1 MTRILAYLAML
12 VLLALLAWWLLQPD
26 PAPAPT
32 MQTETDEQPDQFMEN
47 IHLRHMDETGQ
58 LLFELRA
65 RKMSH
70 FPDDGRATLDDIM
83 LDYYSTD
90 HPPWLLEAREGRIPA
105 DRDHLHL
112 SGDVRLEMRLDE
124 DEPLTLLL
132 TPALDV
138 DLQTRLATSDSGVII
153 SRAHSELRGQN
164 MRADLDT
171 GIIQLEHNVRGRH
184 EPPARQQNAQ

>member
-1 MTRILAYLAML
+1 MTRILAYLGML
-12 VLLALLAWWLLQPD
+12 ALLALLAWWLLQTGTST
-26 PAPAPT
+26 APT
-32 MQTETDEQPDQFMEN
+32 MQTEIDEQPDQFMEN
-47 IHLRHMDETGQ
+47 IHMRHMDEAGQ

-70 FPDDGRATLDDIM
+70 FPDDGRATLDDIA
-83 LDYYSTD
+83 LDYYSAD

-105 DRDHLHL
+105 GRDYLHL

-138 DLQTRLATSDSGVII
+138 DLQTRHATSDSGVII
-153 SRAHSELRGQN
+153 SREYSELRGQN
-164 MRADLDT
+164 MRADLNT
-171 GIIQLEHNVRGRH
+171 GIVRLEHNVRGRH
-184 EPPARQQNAQ
+184 EPAARQ